1 MNKLKLLCLIC
12 FCYTA
17 SFALNSDTTKQQIV
31 SSEQKTEMVSS
42 IRDDQKNLGKRVFV
56 SKKKTTWTKIKDL
69 FM

>member
-12 FCYTA
+12 LFHTA
-17 SFALNSDTTKQQIV
+17 SFAHNSDTTKQQIV
-31 SSEQKTEMVSS
+31 SAEQKTEIVSS
-42 IRDDQKNLGKRVFV
+42 VRDDQKNLGKRVYV